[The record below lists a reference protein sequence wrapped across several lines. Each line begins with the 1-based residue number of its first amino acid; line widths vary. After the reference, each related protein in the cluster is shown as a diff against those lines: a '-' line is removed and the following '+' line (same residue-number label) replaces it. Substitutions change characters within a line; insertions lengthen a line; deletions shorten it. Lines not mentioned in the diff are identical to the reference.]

1 MLLIRNANLADGRG
15 MNDLL
20 IGDDGKYAEIR
31 PGINSEGIEGLE
43 VIDAN
48 GMLAAPTFVNTHM
61 HFDKAYTALAGR

>member
-31 PGINSEGIEGLE
+31 PGINSEGIEGL
-43 VIDAN
+43 
-48 GMLAAPTFVNTHM
+48 G
-61 HFDKAYTALAGR
+61 